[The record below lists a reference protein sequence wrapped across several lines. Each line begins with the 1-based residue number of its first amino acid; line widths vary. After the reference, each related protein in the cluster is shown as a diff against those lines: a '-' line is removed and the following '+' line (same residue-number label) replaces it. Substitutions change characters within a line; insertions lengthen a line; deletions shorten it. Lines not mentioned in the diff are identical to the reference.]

1 MDLHTRILMAK
12 TSLWA
17 IRERLKN
24 GREKIEI
31 ERPDKVEYI
40 QSSLISEEEICK
52 AELVIMELE
61 DIIKSSSSKILD
73 LELQLMRIRDTAQEQ
88 KILIDNLMKKVK
100 L

>member
-24 GREKIEI
+24 GREKIEM

-88 KILIDNLMKKVK
+88 KILIENLMKKVK